1 MVTLSQLS
9 TNTDTGLATGASP
22 LLQDP
27 PGGSFHSGFQNQ
39 LFGLVKSSVFSQ
51 NYFNMK
57 NLPCVHIHQCRSY
70 VTTQSLGE
78 GGEESGGVM

>member
-9 TNTDTGLATGASP
+9 TNTDTGLATGASQM
-22 LLQDP
+22 LQDP
-27 PGGSFHSGFQNQ
+27 PDGPFHFGFQ

-78 GGEESGGVM
+78 GGELSGGVM